1 MSRELRE
8 SKNVNYKQLHCVG
21 MSSPNV
27 TEDVFSL
34 EKEMTPVKSRRL
46 QKVEEIESEVDSNDS
61 GESSEEDEELQRLKK
76 ELAKVKRKKKE
87 QKSQEKKE
95 KIRKEIEK
103 EKKELKKKTEKQ
115 KGTAKIDDSLNIN
128 SLRKCPSIKKKAES
142 AVKKILEIDSD
153 DSSDESGDTTS
164 SCESDE
170 LSDSI
175 KKSKRHKNKSKKK
188 SGIFDHPSD
197 EVVKKQLWPQSKL
210 QFEYAGSK
218 INFDDLEFNLFVAG
232 ELEILSSSKIGDV
245 ERIGRTKLL
254 KKIAY
259 YTELYEWK
267 GLKKMYAHIIRQIEN
282 GLADWSKDFSEI
294 ETPILIKYV
303 KSDVKSKK
311 SIQYGENK
319 KPVKKEETVF
329 YCSHFQRKKCVHKD
343 SHYGKIRGVD
353 KYLQHICATCW
364 REDNRKAYHPE
375 SSEICP
381 HQTK

>member
-1 MSRELRE
+1 MNFSAVKFGE
-8 SKNVNYKQLHCVG
+8 G
-21 MSSPNV
+21 DDSSEV
-27 TEDVFSL
+27 KEDYR
-34 EKEMTPVKSRRL
+34 KW
-46 QKVEEIESEVDSNDS
+46 EEIESEVDSNDS

-76 ELAKVKRKKKE
+76 E

-103 EKKELKKKTEKQ
+103 EKKKKTEKQ
-115 KGTAKIDDSLNIN
+115 KGTAKVDDSLNIN

-164 SCESDE
+164 SC
-170 LSDSI
+170 
-175 KKSKRHKNKSKKK
+175 
-188 SGIFDHPSD
+188 
-197 EVVKKQLWPQSKL
+197 
-210 QFEYAGSK
+210 
-218 INFDDLEFNLFVAG
+218 
-232 ELEILSSSKIGDV
+232 DV

-329 YCSHFQRKKCVHKD
+329 YCSHFQRKKCVNKD